1 MAAQYGVNYNIS
13 NGAAS
18 PIKVQ
23 SDTPIGI
30 AACIKGAN
38 KEMLY
43 TKAGYESTDEMPI
56 FAFSNVS
63 KAIDFTKD
71 LIKENNLQ
79 DFRLLD
85 SLTCIDNQDVAC
97 VIIISFFE
105 ESDEEATNLTN
116 CLNAIEAF
124 KKAKHRTGFTPDII
138 IAPYYSSEAGIKAKL
153 ESIASAMNITAIV
166 DLYANNTGEAIS
178 TMEAFSSKRL
188 VAAWPQV
195 QILNSQGKYAYVPQS
210 PIIAGLIAHTD
221 GDTEYGFSDSYS
233 NRVMNGVTG
242 VEHFIDFV
250 MGEDCDA
257 DRLRK
262 SHISTCILCEG
273 YRSWGG
279 ETSDEDTIWQDL
291 ARVRTFDRIAIAA
304 QKASFKAIDKKAS
317 ELYFIKISVEEL
329 LRDLKGAKV
338 LIGYEVSWDEERN
351 TNANI
356 SAGKFYLNIK
366 MMNNP
371 IVKQITLELIYSD
384 EWADDLVKSI
394 SES

>member
-43 TKAGYESTDEMPI
+43 TKAGYKNTDEMPI

-138 IAPYYSSEAGIKAKL
+138 IAPYYSSEAGVKAKL

-384 EWADDLVKSI
+384 EWADDLVKII
-394 SES
+394 SAD

>member
-1 MAAQYGVNYNIS
+1 MAANYGVNFTITNE
-13 NGAAS
+13 AAS

-30 AACIKGAN
+30 AAAIKGAN
-38 KEMLY
+38 KEMIY
-43 TKAGYESTDEMPI
+43 QKAGFKSEEAMPI

-63 KAIDFTKD
+63 KAKEFVSD

-85 SLTCIDNQDVAC
+85 TLECINLQNVSN

-105 ESDEEATNLTN
+105 ESEENEETLSNAV
-116 CLNAIEAF
+116 NAIETF
-124 KKAKHRTGFTPDII
+124 KKAKHKTGFSPDII

-153 ESIASAMNITAIV
+153 ESIASSMNITAII
-166 DLYANNTGEAIS
+166 DLYANSVGEAIS
-178 TMEAFSSKRL
+178 AMESFSSKRL
-188 VAAWPQV
+188 IAAWPQL
-195 QILNSQGKYAYVPQS
+195 QILNSQGKYAFVPHS
-210 PIIAGLIAHTD
+210 PFIAGLIAHTD
-221 GDTEYGFSDSYS
+221 GDKEYGFSDSYS
-233 NRVMNGVTG
+233 NRVINGVSG
-242 VEHFIDFV
+242 MEHFIDFV

-257 DRLRK
+257 DRLK
-262 SHISTCILCEG
+262 SAHISTCILTEG
-273 YRSWGG
+273 YRTWGG

-291 ARVRTFDRIAIAA
+291 ARVRVFDRIAIAA
-304 QKASFKAIDKKAS
+304 QKAAFKAVDKKAS

-351 TNANI
+351 TDANV

-371 IVKQITLELIYSD
+371 IIKLITLQFKYSD
-384 EWADDLVKSI
+384 EWSEDLIKSI
-394 SES
+394 SEE

>member
-56 FAFSNVS
+56 FAFSNAS

-138 IAPYYSSEAGIKAKL
+138 IAPYYSSEAGVKAKL

-166 DLYANNTGEAIS
+166 DLYAKNTGEAIS

-250 MGEDCDA
+250 MGQDCDA

-262 SHISTCILCEG
+262 SHISTCILYEG

>member
-43 TKAGYESTDEMPI
+43 TKAGYENTDEMPI

-138 IAPYYSSEAGIKAKL
+138 IAPYYSSEAGVKAKL

-250 MGEDCDA
+250 MGQDCDA

-338 LIGYEVSWDEERN
+338 LIGYEVSWDEDRN

>member
-1 MAAQYGVNYNIS
+1 
-13 NGAAS
+13 
-18 PIKVQ
+18 
-23 SDTPIGI
+23 
-30 AACIKGAN
+30 
-38 KEMLY
+38 
-43 TKAGYESTDEMPI
+43 TDEMPI

-384 EWADDLVKSI
+384 EWADDLVKII
-394 SES
+394 SAD

>member
-262 SHISTCILCEG
+262 NHISTCILCEG

>member
-56 FAFSNVS
+56 FAFSNAS

-138 IAPYYSSEAGIKAKL
+138 IAPYYSSEAGVKAKL

-250 MGEDCDA
+250 MGQDCDA

-262 SHISTCILCEG
+262 SHISTCILYEG

>member
-43 TKAGYESTDEMPI
+43 TKAGYENTDEMPI

-71 LIKENNLQ
+71 LVKENNLQ

-85 SLTCIDNQDVAC
+85 SLTCINNQDVAC

-105 ESDEEATNLTN
+105 ESDEEAINLTN

-291 ARVRTFDRIAIAA
+291 ARVRTFDRVAIAA

>member
-30 AACIKGAN
+30 VACIKGAN

-43 TKAGYESTDEMPI
+43 TKARYESTDEMPI

-71 LIKENNLQ
+71 LIKENNLE

-85 SLTCIDNQDVAC
+85 SLTCIDNQDVTC

-105 ESDEEATNLTN
+105 ESDEEAANLTN

-138 IAPYYSSEAGIKAKL
+138 IAPYYSSEAGVKAKL

-166 DLYANNTGEAIS
+166 DLYATNTGEAINA
-178 TMEAFSSKRL
+178 MEAFSSKRL
-188 VAAWPQV
+188 VATWPQV

-210 PIIAGLIAHTD
+210 PIIAGMIAHTD

-257 DRLRK
+257 DRLK
-262 SHISTCILCEG
+262 KNHISTCILCEG

-317 ELYFIKISVEEL
+317 ELYFIKTSVEEL

-384 EWADDLVKSI
+384 EWADDLVKII
-394 SES
+394 SAD

>member
-38 KEMLY
+38 KEILY
-43 TKAGYESTDEMPI
+43 TKAGYENTDEMPI

-63 KAIDFTKD
+63 KAIDFIKD

-384 EWADDLVKSI
+384 GWADDLVKSI

>member
-38 KEMLY
+38 KEILY
-43 TKAGYESTDEMPI
+43 TKAGYENTDEMPI

-138 IAPYYSSEAGIKAKL
+138 IAPYYSSEAGVKAKL

-221 GDTEYGFSDSYS
+221 GGTEYGFSDSYS

-262 SHISTCILCEG
+262 NHISTCILCEG

>member
-1 MAAQYGVNYNIS
+1 
-13 NGAAS
+13 
-18 PIKVQ
+18 
-23 SDTPIGI
+23 
-30 AACIKGAN
+30 
-38 KEMLY
+38 
-43 TKAGYESTDEMPI
+43 
-56 FAFSNVS
+56 
-63 KAIDFTKD
+63 
-71 LIKENNLQ
+71 
-79 DFRLLD
+79 
-85 SLTCIDNQDVAC
+85 
-97 VIIISFFE
+97 
-105 ESDEEATNLTN
+105 
-116 CLNAIEAF
+116 
-124 KKAKHRTGFTPDII
+124 
-138 IAPYYSSEAGIKAKL
+138 
-153 ESIASAMNITAIV
+153 NITAIV
-166 DLYANNTGEAIS
+166 DLYAKNTGEAIS

>member
-63 KAIDFTKD
+63 KAIDFIKD

-138 IAPYYSSEAGIKAKL
+138 IAPYYSSEAGVKAKL

-250 MGEDCDA
+250 MGQDCDA
-257 DRLRK
+257 DRLKK

>member
-43 TKAGYESTDEMPI
+43 TKAGYENTDEMPI

>member
-43 TKAGYESTDEMPI
+43 TKAGYENTDEMPI
-56 FAFSNVS
+56 FAFPNVS

-138 IAPYYSSEAGIKAKL
+138 IAPYYSSEAGVKAKL

>member
-138 IAPYYSSEAGIKAKL
+138 IAPYYSSEAGVKAKL

-166 DLYANNTGEAIS
+166 DLYAKNTGEAIS

-250 MGEDCDA
+250 MGQDCDA

-262 SHISTCILCEG
+262 SHISTCILYEG

-384 EWADDLVKSI
+384 EWADDLVKII
-394 SES
+394 SAD

>member
-166 DLYANNTGEAIS
+166 DLYAKNTGEAIS

>member
-30 AACIKGAN
+30 AACIKGTN

-56 FAFSNVS
+56 FAFSNAS

-138 IAPYYSSEAGIKAKL
+138 IAPYYSSEAGVKAKL

-166 DLYANNTGEAIS
+166 DLYATNTGEAINA
-178 TMEAFSSKRL
+178 MEAFSSKRL
-188 VAAWPQV
+188 VATWPQV

-210 PIIAGLIAHTD
+210 PIIAGMIAHTD

-250 MGEDCDA
+250 AGEDCDA

-262 SHISTCILCEG
+262 NHISTCILCEG

-351 TNANI
+351 TDANI
-356 SAGKFYLNIK
+356 SAGKFYLDIK

-384 EWADDLVKSI
+384 EWADDLVKII
-394 SES
+394 SAD

>member
-43 TKAGYESTDEMPI
+43 TKAGYENTDEMPI

-384 EWADDLVKSI
+384 EWADDLVKII
-394 SES
+394 SAD